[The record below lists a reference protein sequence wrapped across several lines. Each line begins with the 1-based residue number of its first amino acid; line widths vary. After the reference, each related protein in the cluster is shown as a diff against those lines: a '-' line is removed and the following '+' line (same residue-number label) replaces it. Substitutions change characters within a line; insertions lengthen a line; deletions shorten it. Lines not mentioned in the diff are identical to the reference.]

1 MAEKIELEVQT
12 VVNEDSLEELCADD
26 TIVENVDAEED
37 E

>member
-1 MAEKIELEVQT
+1 MEENIELEVQT

-26 TIVENVDAEED
+26 TIVENENAEED

>member
-1 MAEKIELEVQT
+1 MTENIELEVQT

-26 TIVENVDAEED
+26 TIAENVNAEED